1 MRMQVILDS
10 LFARPGSA
18 PLLGWKKGEFRDWT
32 SSRVN
37 FLFRCRCD
45 WQNIVFVFSKKTKFS
60 DDRSRLAIWR
70 RFGYSAS
77 SFDKDIFHFM
87 DSELFLHKV
96 GQNRL
101 RAFQKYSSVTSK
113 KFKLFLRLWPW
124 SLITRSLSILISFN
138 RESFVFNYPDSKIGE
153 SWFIDNN
160 NCRPGFIVALF
171 NLRIFHA

>member
-1 MRMQVILDS
+1 
-10 LFARPGSA
+10 
-18 PLLGWKKGEFRDWT
+18 
-32 SSRVN
+32 
-37 FLFRCRCD
+37 
-45 WQNIVFVFSKKTKFS
+45 
-60 DDRSRLAIWR
+60 
-70 RFGYSAS
+70 
-77 SFDKDIFHFM
+77 M

-160 NCRPGFIVALF
+160 ICRPVFIVALF